1 MRDIRPDIAYRLFY
15 PSVPVIVVAH
25 HQGKVAAMPVV
36 SVMSVSN
43 DPPRVA
49 FASSPSHYTHKIVV
63 ASGWFS
69 LCWLDRSLTAYV
81 EQLGTKGGEGV
92 PDKLLSVGLS
102 HHLGHTLKMPVVDSA
117 SAVMECCLSGT
128 QKLGDHDLVL
138 GDVKAVYATE
148 DFTDY
153 WTFKEYHPILYA
165 GLSQKFT
172 LYQG

>member
-1 MRDIRPDIAYRLFY
+1 
-15 PSVPVIVVAH
+15 VAH
-25 HQGKVAAMPVV
+25 HEGKVAAMPVV

-49 FASSPSHYTHKIVV
+49 FASSPSHYTYKIVV

-69 LCWLDRSLTAYV
+69 LCWLDSSLAGCV

-102 HHLGHTLKMPVVDSA
+102 HHLGHTMKVPVIDSA
-117 SAVMECCLSGT
+117 SAVMECYVSGAE
-128 QKLGDHDLVL
+128 KLGDHYLVL
-138 GDVKAVYATE
+138 GDVKAVYAVE

-153 WTFKEYHPILYA
+153 WTFKGYHPILYA
-165 GLSQKFT
+165 GLSPTFT
-172 LYQG
+172 LYHG